1 MLAMGLM
8 SGTSLDGVDTAL
20 CEITG
25 FGEESKIT
33 LIDFETY
40 DFPELLKNKV
50 KRILRNEEPLLPEL
64 TSLNFELG
72 ALFSDAVGRMLEK
85 NKLTGKD
92 LAFVASHGQTIYH
105 QPRDTDFLL
114 SSTLQLGEPA
124 VIAYNHHVDVYA
136 DFRVMDMA
144 AGGEGAP
151 LVPYSEEILYREDQ
165 MAVALQNVGG
175 IGNVTVLPP
184 RSTGRPVYAFDTG
197 PGNMVIDEAMKQLY
211 MKSYD
216 EGGKIALSGQV
227 DHGMLTHLL
236 EHPYLKM
243 SYPKTTGREDFG
255 ESYTNSVLQR
265 FSSLK
270 KEDLIAT
277 LTYFTAKTIALS
289 YEDFIFPKMRLD
301 KVIIGGGGAHNKALL
316 SYLRELLHG
325 VEVLT
330 QEDLGFSSDAKEA
343 MAFVIL
349 GNETYHGRPS
359 NVIGA
364 TGAKTPVIL
373 GNLTKNPHA
382 DAEQKRGRK

>member
-25 FGEESKIT
+25 FGEETKIT

-40 DFPELLKNKV
+40 DFPEHLKNKV
-50 KRILRNEEPLLPEL
+50 KRILRNDEPLLPEL

-72 ALFSDAVGRMLEK
+72 MLFSDAVGKMLEK
-85 NKLTGKD
+85 NKMTGKD

-105 QPRDTDFLL
+105 QPRDIGSLM

-136 DFRVMDMA
+136 NFRVMDMA

-165 MAVALQNVGG
+165 RSVALQNIGG
-175 IGNVTVLPP
+175 IGNVTVLPS
-184 RSTGRPVYAFDTG
+184 RTSGRQVYAFDTG
-197 PGNMVIDEAMKQLY
+197 PGNMVIDEAMKILY
-211 MKSYD
+211 NQSYD
-216 EGGKIALSGQV
+216 EGGKTALSGHVSQ
-227 DHGMLTHLL
+227 GMLAHLL

-265 FSSLK
+265 FSSLQR
-270 KEDLIAT
+270 EDLIAT
-277 LTYFTAKTIALS
+277 LTYFTAKTIAMS

-316 SYLRELLHG
+316 SYLRELLNG

-330 QEDLGFSSDAKEA
+330 QEDLGYSSDAKEA

-349 GNETYHGRPS
+349 GNETYHRRPS

-382 DAEQKRGRK
+382 HAELKRGRE